1 MEYENS
7 VIKRLRSLTI
17 FNLEMDNKHHNQG
30 HNRYVGY

>member
-17 FNLEMDNKHHNQG
+17 FNLEMDNHHNQG
-30 HNRYVGY
+30 HNRYVEY